1 MSHISQATEELSEAT
16 PPQSVTLQL
25 ADDIDISRGDI
36 LVKADEPQPHQEQ
49 DLRLDVCWFNEQPL
63 LPRTKYIVR
72 QTTFETLGIVRTINY
87 RRNINT
93 LEKEPGV
100 TQVKMNDIAEI
111 TIHTAQPLVFDD
123 YRLNRITGSVIFI
136 DPDTNETVGAGMIKT
151 DTIWKGNNSYVI

>member
-1 MSHISQATEELSEAT
+1 MRQA
-16 PPQSVTLQL
+16 
-25 ADDIDISRGDI
+25 
-36 LVKADEPQPHQEQ
+36 
-49 DLRLDVCWFNEQPL
+49 
-63 LPRTKYIVR
+63 
-72 QTTFETLGIVRTINY
+72 TFETLGIVRTINY

-100 TQVKMNDIAEI
+100 AQVKMNDIAEI